1 MKYMR
6 FLESRY
12 FLLVLAS
19 CIGVLC
25 AFVYV
30 RISTDGAVGALKV
43 KIAEQKTTLAT
54 LAEVTDRDGADSVVE
69 RIIKDCNADNRAR
82 FDTQLSRLQSLT
94 RSELLEVEQLFEA
107 CGNFFAERKAVMVAR
122 LTRELSVYTSF
133 IDVFKSLRK
142 SEDTSVYTID
152 GWEELVEL
160 EAERSELSSKL
171 VDIQGTIIRELKAGT
186 TVQADSLQSILVEG
200 QRTREALFQVSEK
213 IDMVR
218 SKLLNL

>member
-1 MKYMR
+1 
-6 FLESRY
+6 
-12 FLLVLAS
+12 
-19 CIGVLC
+19 
-25 AFVYV
+25 VYV
-30 RISTDGAVGALKV
+30 RVSTDGAVGALKV

-69 RIIKDCNADNRAR
+69 RIIKDCNADSRAR
-82 FDTQLSRLQSLT
+82 FDTQLSRLQNLT

-133 IDVFKSLRK
+133 IDVLKSLRK

-152 GWEELVEL
+152 GWEELVAL

-200 QRTREALFQVSEK
+200 QRTRESLLLVSEK